1 MKNSKQSVQKGY
13 AKINLFL
20 DVTGIMPSGLHRV
33 STVMQSVSL
42 CDVVSVRI
50 TGDGRYTVSCT
61 VGDVPLGEDNLA
73 VKAARAFEVAVGRT
87 YGAEI
92 VIDKHIPMAAGLA
105 GGSADAAAVLRALNE
120 LAGFPLSREELCRIG
135 SALGADVPF
144 CITGGTAFADGKG
157 DVLHD
162 FPDVPSCT
170 LVIAC
175 GGAGVSTPAAYK
187 MLDELYGDFTARGA
201 CREAELAALKR
212 HAQDGELRL
221 LAESTYNI
229 FEAPTLAIRPVAAR
243 LHALMLEN
251 GALCARMS
259 GSGPSVFGIFET
271 EVSATAAA
279 KVISAL
285 GITPHICKPV
295 SRFA

>member
-1 MKNSKQSVQKGY
+1 MKESWQSVQKGY

-20 DVTGIMPSGLHRV
+20 DVTGILPSGLHSV

-42 CDVVSVRI
+42 CDTVSVRI

-61 VGDVPLGEDNLA
+61 VDNVPLGEDNLA
-73 VKAARAFEVAVGRT
+73 VKATRAFETAVGRT

-92 VIDKHIPMAAGLA
+92 VINKCIPMAAGLA
-105 GGSADAAAVLRALNE
+105 GGSADAAAVLRAMNE
-120 LAGFPLSREELCRIG
+120 LADFPLSREELCSIG

-162 FPDVPSCT
+162 FPEIPPCT

-175 GGAGVSTPAAYK
+175 GGEGVATPAAYK
-187 MLDELYGDFTARGA
+187 MLDGLYGDFTARKA
-201 CREAELAALKR
+201 CRDAELAALKK
-212 HAQDGELRL
+212 HAQNGELRL

-229 FEAPTLAIRPVAAR
+229 FEAPTLAIRPVAAG
-243 LHALMLEN
+243 LHATMLES

-271 EVSATAAA
+271 EDSAATAAEA
-279 KVISAL
+279 ISAL